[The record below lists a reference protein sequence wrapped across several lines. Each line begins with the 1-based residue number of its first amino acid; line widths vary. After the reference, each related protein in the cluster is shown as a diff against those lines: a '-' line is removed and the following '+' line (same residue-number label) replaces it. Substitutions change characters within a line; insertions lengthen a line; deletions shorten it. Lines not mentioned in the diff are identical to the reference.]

1 MKFSEIYKDR
11 VLNECFNNW
20 VELFQGDLLNVHK
33 AHLIMLHDQKVISE
47 KTTHNIKKA
56 IEILQRD
63 FEIPEKIP
71 EEVEDLYFLFEKQ
84 MDKIIGS
91 DAGALHTA
99 RSRNDMDNT
108 VFRLFLRKN
117 FLKLIDKLIKLAI
130 VIQKRLESDESDKL
144 IIQFTHGQPANVS
157 TLGHYLSAFL
167 IDLLENMEGF
177 VSALHNLNRS
187 TMGACAIT
195 TTGFNIDRQTVSELL
210 GFEDFVT
217 NSYHAIVT
225 SHWIEYPCMW
235 LKNLMSDITRLAA
248 DMIHKASCEVGILDF
263 PDNLVQISSI
273 MPQKRNPVIIEHI
286 RIQAGLAMGILNSL
300 QTLMHSSPYQ
310 DINELSD
317 APVNEFNNGLKY
329 IESVIDLLSETLENV
344 TVNEERV
351 RIISQGTGTTTTE
364 LADFLVRSRSL
375 DFRTAHSIVSYFVR
389 KNYDKTELINKFKET
404 TGKELN
410 LSFEQIDDILSPEN
424 FVKVRKVS
432 GGPSPEGMEPVNEEI
447 KNKLYIIVKE
457 VNHIYERILKSD
469 KEKEKRFSEL

>member
-1 MKFSEIYKDR
+1 MKFSKIYKDR
-11 VLNECFNNW
+11 VLNECFKNW
-20 VELFQGDLLNVHK
+20 VELFQKDLLNVHK
-33 AHLIMLHDQKVISE
+33 AHLIMLSDQGVISE
-47 KTTHNIKKA
+47 NTTRNIKKA
-56 IEILQRD
+56 IEILQKD
-63 FEIPEKIP
+63 FKIPDKIP

-84 MDKIIGS
+84 MENLIGS

-108 VFRLFLRKN
+108 VFRLFLRKKL
-117 FLKLIDKLIKLAI
+117 LKLMDKLIKLSK
-130 VIQKRLESDESDKL
+130 VIQKRLYSDDSDNL

-167 IDLLENMEGF
+167 IDLLENMQGLTT
-177 VSALHNLNRS
+177 ALHNLNRS

-195 TTGFNIDRQTVSELL
+195 TTGFNIDRKEVSDLL
-210 GFEDFVT
+210 GFEDIVT

-248 DMIHKASCEVGILDF
+248 DMIHKASCEVAILDF

-286 RIQAGLAMGILNSL
+286 RIQAGLAMGILNGL
-300 QTLMHSSPYQ
+300 QTLMHNSPYQ

-329 IESVIDLLSETLENV
+329 IDSVIDLLSETLENV
-344 TVNEERV
+344 KVNEEKV
-351 RIISQGTGTTTTE
+351 RKISQETGTTTTE
-364 LADFLVRSRSL
+364 LADFLVRNRNL

-389 KNYDKTELINKFKET
+389 SGYNKTELLNKFKEI
-404 TGKELN
+404 TGKDLD
-410 LSFEQIDDILSPEN
+410 LSFDQLDKILSPEN
-424 FVKVRKVS
+424 FVKVRKVT
-432 GGPSPEGMEPVNEEI
+432 GGPSTEGMEPVNEEI
-447 KNKLYIIVKE
+447 KNKLFGIVKE
-457 VNHIYERILKSD
+457 ANHIYERILKSD
-469 KEKEKRFSEL
+469 KEREKRFNEL